1 DHGDGRV
8 APARGDCRHRRRPHR
23 VGGVRATPRRRSRS
37 GGPLAR
43 DGCDRGGGIGAGQ
56 HHRDRRRLPRR
67 PTVALTSAARRVAIV
82 ASMSDEIG
90 TQFVKAVATKD
101 TPALRALLAPDVD
114 FRALTPNRFW
124 EAKTADAFLDEAYS
138 VWFDDNDNIE
148 RVESIE
154 HA

>member
-1 DHGDGRV
+1 
-8 APARGDCRHRRRPHR
+8 
-23 VGGVRATPRRRSRS
+23 
-37 GGPLAR
+37 
-43 DGCDRGGGIGAGQ
+43 
-56 HHRDRRRLPRR
+56 
-67 PTVALTSAARRVAIV
+67 
-82 ASMSDEIG
+82 MSDEIG
-90 TQFVKAVATKD
+90 AQFVKAMAAKD

-154 HA
+154 HATVEGRERVGYRLRVTNADGPHVVDQQAYFHVTDGRIDWLRIMCAGYQPVSA